1 MADDPRYQRVLLKVS
16 GEAFSQGGDGT
27 IEESGLATLAD
38 EIVEAHALGVE
49 LAVVN
54 GGGNIRRGGTT
65 RISGVSRA
73 TADNMG
79 MLATV
84 INALALQDVLESRGI
99 ETRLLTA
106 IEMPPV
112 AEPYI
117 RRRCVR
123 HLEKG
128 RVVILAAGTG
138 HPFFTTDTTAA
149 LRGIEIGADVLLKGT
164 KVDGV
169 YDKDPKVHADARRF
183 ERISFEEVYQRR
195 LQVMDRTAITM
206 CIENKLPILVF
217 DMARKGNLAGV
228 LRGADI
234 GTIVGAHEEPTHG
247 R

>member
-1 MADDPRYQRVLLKVS
+1 MGDDLRYQRVLLKVS
-16 GEAFSQGGDGT
+16 GEAFSQGGDSA
-27 IEESGLATLAD
+27 IEESGVATLAD
-38 EIVEAHALGVE
+38 EIAAAHALGVE
-49 LAVVN
+49 IAVVN
-54 GGGNIRRGGTT
+54 GGGNILRGGQT
-65 RISGVSRA
+65 RITGLSRA
-73 TADNMG
+73 TADHMG

-106 IEMPPV
+106 LEIRPV

-123 HLEKG
+123 HLERG

-149 LRGIEIGADVLLKGT
+149 LRGIEIGAQVLLKGT

-169 YDKDPKVHADARRF
+169 YDKDPKVHPDAQRF
-183 ERISFEEVYQRR
+183 DRISFEEVYRR
-195 LQVMDRTAITM
+195 KLEVMDRTAITM
-206 CIENKLPILVF
+206 CIENDLPIVVF
-217 DMARKGNLAGV
+217 DMTGRGNLAGV

-234 GTIVGAHEEPTHG
+234 GTIVGADEETAHG

>member
-1 MADDPRYQRVLLKVS
+1 MADDLRFRRVLLKVS
-16 GEAFSQGGDGT
+16 GEAFSDGGDAT
-27 IEESGLATLAD
+27 IAAAGVATLAD
-38 EIVEAHALGVE
+38 EIAEAHALGVE
-49 LAVVN
+49 IAVVN
-54 GGGNIRRGGTT
+54 GGGNILRGGQTK
-65 RISGVSRA
+65 IPGLSRT
-73 TADNMG
+73 TADLMG

-84 INALALQDVLESRGI
+84 IYALALQDVLESRSI

-106 IEMPPV
+106 LEIRPV

-149 LRGIEIGADVLLKGT
+149 LRGIEIGAQVLLKGT

-169 YDKDPKVHADARRF
+169 YDQDPKVHPDAQRF
-183 ERISFEEVYQRR
+183 DRISFEEVYRRR
-195 LQVMDRTAITM
+195 LKVMDRTAITL
-206 CIENKLPILVF
+206 CIENETPIVVF
-217 DMARKGNLAGV
+217 DMDEVGNLRGV
-228 LRGADI
+228 LRGEDI
-234 GTIVGAHEEPTHG
+234 GTLVGADEETVDG

>member
-1 MADDPRYQRVLLKVS
+1 MADDLRFRRVLLKVS
-16 GEAFSQGGDGT
+16 GEAFSDGGDAT
-27 IEESGLATLAD
+27 IAAAGVATLAD
-38 EIVEAHALGVE
+38 EIAEAHALGVE
-49 LAVVN
+49 IAVVN
-54 GGGNIRRGGTT
+54 GGGNILRGGQTK
-65 RISGVSRA
+65 IPGLSRT
-73 TADNMG
+73 TADHMG

-84 INALALQDVLESRGI
+84 INALALQDVLESRSI

-106 IEMPPV
+106 LEIRPV

-149 LRGIEIGADVLLKGT
+149 LRGIEIGAQVLLKGT

-169 YDKDPKVHADARRF
+169 YDQDPKVHPDAQRF
-183 ERISFEEVYQRR
+183 DRISFEEVYRR
-195 LQVMDRTAITM
+195 KLKVMDRTAITM
-206 CIENKLPILVF
+206 CIENRLPIVVF
-217 DMARKGNLAGV
+217 DMGGRGNLAGV

-234 GTIVGAHEEPTHG
+234 GTIVGAAEETADG

>member
-1 MADDPRYQRVLLKVS
+1 MGGEPRWNRVLLKVS
-16 GEAFSQGGDGT
+16 GEAFSQGGDSP
-27 IEESGLATLAD
+27 IEEAGVATLAD
-38 EIVEAHALGVE
+38 EIAEAHAMGVE
-49 LAVVN
+49 IAVVN
-54 GGGNIRRGGTT
+54 GGGNILRGGQT
-65 RISGVSRA
+65 RIEGLSRA

-99 ETRLLTA
+99 PTRLLTA
-106 IEMPPV
+106 LEIRPV

-149 LRGIEIGADVLLKGT
+149 LRGVEIGAEVLLKGT

-169 YDKDPKVHADARRF
+169 YDRDPKVHPDARRF
-183 ERISFEEVYQRR
+183 DRISFEDVYR
-195 LQVMDRTAITM
+195 LKLEVMDRTAITM
-206 CIENKLPILVF
+206 CIENRLPIVVF
-217 DMARKGNLAGV
+217 DMSGRGNLAGV

-234 GTIVGAHEEPTHG
+234 GTIVGADEETVHG